1 MQSSNFSRSVVE
13 TAGMTENVIEKFYQ
27 EKTKELVRI
36 CRIIL
41 YRLMLTDVD
50 AEDIV
55 QKIAVKAWEKR
66 TKLAHHENRM
76 GWFIIACEKECYALA
91 RKKETQRRKFGWRI
105 PLSEEMQN
113 DAQQDAILRWLN
125 QIEAKEILAELVNQM
140 TPLEQSVYDQ
150 YYVQDRTAHETAALL
165 GMKVNTVNDAAR
177 RIRKKALRISRRLLE
192 CFLLAWFL

>member
-55 QKIAVKAWEKR
+55 QKVVVKAWEKR
-66 TKLAHHENRM
+66 YKLAQHENLM

-91 RKKETQRRKFGWRI
+91 RKKGIQRRQFGWRI

-113 DAQQDAILRWLN
+113 DAQQDAILRWMN
-125 QIEAKEILAELVNQM
+125 QIEAKEILAELVNQV
-140 TPLEQSVYDQ
+140 TPLEQRVYEQ
-150 YYVQDRTAHETAALL
+150 YYVQDRTAHETAAQLH
-165 GMKVNTVNDAAR
+165 MKVNAVNDAAR